1 MPSAEKLKSLATLG
15 RGEKPDSQPSEK
27 PVITLLTIV
36 GVLFALFAVL
46 DLLAPARS
54 LPGVTLWRTRG
65 VVSFALYFAVA
76 ILGPTF
82 WDAAIANY
90 TLFDASAVPLWL
102 QIAGGFLLLELGV
115 YLWHRTMHS
124 VELLW
129 RGVHQL
135 HHSAER
141 IDIWGAF
148 WFHPLDMLG
157 WALLGSLMLVGVFGV
172 SLEAAIPISVM
183 AAFCSMF
190 QHANLR
196 TPRWLG
202 YLITRPESHA
212 LHHERGAHRF
222 NYGDVPWFDMVFG
235 TFRNP
240 EKAPAEAGF
249 FDGSSN
255 RILALLLGRKLA

>member
-1 MPSAEKLKSLATLG
+1 MT
-15 RGEKPDSQPSEK
+15 
-27 PVITLLTIV
+27 ILLTII
-36 GVLFALFAVL
+36 GVLFALFAAL

-54 LPGVTLWRTRG
+54 LPNVALWRSRG
-65 VVSFALYFAVA
+65 VLSFVLYFAAAV
-76 ILGPTF
+76 LGPAF
-82 WDAAIANY
+82 WDATIANH
-90 TLFDASAVPLWL
+90 TLFDASVLPLWA
-102 QIAGGFLLLELGV
+102 QIGGGFLILELGV

-124 VELLW
+124 VPLLW
-129 RGVHQL
+129 RGVHQM

-148 WFHPLDMLG
+148 WFHPFDMIG

-212 LHHERGAHRF
+212 LHHQRGVHRF

-249 FDGSSN
+249 FDGSSD
-255 RILALLLGRKLA
+255 RILALLVGRKLA